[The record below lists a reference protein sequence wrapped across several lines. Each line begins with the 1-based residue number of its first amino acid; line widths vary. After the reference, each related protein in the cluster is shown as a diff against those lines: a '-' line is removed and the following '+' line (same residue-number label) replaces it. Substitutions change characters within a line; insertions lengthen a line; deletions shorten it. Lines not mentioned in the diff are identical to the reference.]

1 MGDKLQDKTGD
12 IVRDKAGD
20 RVQEA
25 VVGKSERKSE
35 RESGRRSARQVGD
48 RDKGCGETE
57 YETRSATQ
65 WETRLQGHKT
75 LRTHW
80 EGGRNQG
87 TTPASTD

>member
-1 MGDKLQDKTGD
+1 VGDKLQDKAGD

-20 RVQEA
+20 RVQKA
-25 VVGKSERKSE
+25 VVGKSERESE
-35 RESGRRSARQVGD
+35 RESGRRSARQMGD
-48 RDKGCGETE
+48 RDKGCGRQ
-57 YETRSATQ
+57 TRWATQ

-80 EGGRNQG
+80 EGGKNQG